1 MKRKILLILL
11 CVIFLGIA
19 GYSGLGLYREWR
31 EYRVG
36 EQAYEELTQYIHMA
50 ETAAAETEPPETVLP
65 ATVPPSDPQ
74 PDSEPTEGESL
85 PEATEAPPAETEPP
99 DTTVWPEVDF
109 EALREINSQV
119 VGWIYIEGTA
129 INYPVVR
136 GTDNSY
142 YLDRL
147 FDGTK
152 NKAGSIFMDYRNSPD
167 LSDRNTVL
175 YGHHLQSGAMFH
187 DIVLY
192 KDQSFYEEH
201 PTALLMTPEGNYKI
215 QLVAGYVTDM
225 NSDAWKMEFESDVEF
240 ALWLEQGIIQSTF
253 RSTVRPT
260 ARDRVVTFS
269 TCTYEYNDARYV
281 LVGIIQETT

>member
-11 CVIFLGIA
+11 CVLFLGIA
-19 GYSGLGLYREWR
+19 GYNGLGLYREYA
-31 EYRVG
+31 EYRTG
-36 EQAYEELTQYIHMA
+36 EQVYEELTQYIQVA
-50 ETAAAETEPPETVLP
+50 EP
-65 ATVPPSDPQ
+65 TVPAPAPAEVIPALDQ
-74 PDSEPTEGESL
+74 RPDTEPTEFQAE
-85 PEATEAPPAETEPP
+85 PEATEAPP
-99 DTTVWPEVDF
+99 DDTVWPEVDF
-109 EALREINSQV
+109 EALRQINPDV

-129 INYPVVR
+129 VNYPVVQ

-147 FDGTK
+147 FDGSQ
-152 NKAGSIFMDYRNSPD
+152 NKAGSIFMDYRNEPD
-167 LSDRNTVL
+167 LSGRNTVL

-187 DIVLY
+187 DIILY
-192 KDQSFYEEH
+192 KDQSFYEAH
-201 PTALLMTPEGNYKI
+201 PTALLLTPEGNYKI
-215 QLVAGYVTDM
+215 RFVAGYVTDM

-253 RSTVRPT
+253 QSAVRPT

-281 LVGIIQETT
+281 LVGVIQETT